1 MLLTMSICIISD
13 SDNCHDHSSVVRNTL
28 QQQQEDVTTSLK
40 NLGCSCY
47 ILILK
52 FEEQSTRI
60 RRRNNFVMAKYNE
73 TSNIMLVLDFVV
85 SHMNIS
91 SGWRLDSSLQC
102 SQLFEGGVKL
112 RKNSVFGPH
121 TVSDEVYEVAAK
133 LAVKAA
139 TEGVNGTIFAYGVT
153 SSEYHTLRFGYTK
166 LEKVKHADAP
176 ESCGLENSIA
186 NSADS
191 PSSQPDSKLLAKI

>member
-73 TSNIMLVLDFVV
+73 
-85 SHMNIS
+85 
-91 SGWRLDSSLQC
+91 
-102 SQLFEGGVKL
+102 GGVKL

-153 SSEYHTLRFGYTK
+153 SS
-166 LEKVKHADAP
+166 ADAP

-191 PSSQPDSKLLAKI
+191 PSSQPDSKLLVDILG

>member
-1 MLLTMSICIISD
+1 MCKRCACS
-13 SDNCHDHSSVVRNTL
+13 HDHSSVVRNTL

-73 TSNIMLVLDFVV
+73 
-85 SHMNIS
+85 
-91 SGWRLDSSLQC
+91 
-102 SQLFEGGVKL
+102 GGVKL

-139 TEGVNGTIFAYGVT
+139 TEGVN
-153 SSEYHTLRFGYTK
+153 EYHTLRFGYTK

>member
-1 MLLTMSICIISD
+1 MCKRCACS
-13 SDNCHDHSSVVRNTL
+13 HDHSSVVRNTL

-91 SGWRLDSSLQC
+91 
-102 SQLFEGGVKL
+102 
-112 RKNSVFGPH
+112 NSVFGPH

-186 NSADS
+186 NSVDS

>member
-1 MLLTMSICIISD
+1 MCKRCACS
-13 SDNCHDHSSVVRNTL
+13 HDHSSVVRNTL

-60 RRRNNFVMAKYNE
+60 RRRNNFVMAKYN
-73 TSNIMLVLDFVV
+73 
-85 SHMNIS
+85 
-91 SGWRLDSSLQC
+91 
-102 SQLFEGGVKL
+102 EGGVKL

-186 NSADS
+186 NSVDS